1 MKTDL
6 DLEVYLEEKRL
17 LVDRALEEALPPTED
32 LSRPVVEAMRYSLF
46 TGGKRLR
53 PVLCLAGA
61 EAVGGSAEAALPAA
75 VALEMI
81 HTYSL
86 IHDDLPAMDDDDFRR
101 GRPTSHKVFGE
112 ALAILAG
119 DGLLTLGLAQ
129 LPRAATTGRL
139 DPLLAAAA
147 LEVIARAAGHQGM
160 VAGQAVDIGS
170 EGREVG
176 EEVVDFIHSH
186 KTGALITAAVT
197 SGAIIGRASVDQL
210 RRLEE
215 YGRRLGLAFQIVDDI
230 LGVEGDAGTL
240 GKPVGADQLRG
251 KATYPRVAGL
261 DRAKEKAKAMTVEA
275 RLALEGFGPAADP
288 LRAIAEYVIVR
299 KK

>member
-1 MKTDL
+1 
-6 DLEVYLEEKRL
+6 
-17 LVDRALEEALPPTED
+17 
-32 LSRPVVEAMRYSLF
+32 
-46 TGGKRLR
+46 
-53 PVLCLAGA
+53 
-61 EAVGGSAEAALPAA
+61 VGGSAEAALPAA

-129 LPRAATTGRL
+129 LPRAATAGRL

-160 VAGQAVDIGS
+160 VAGQAVDIES
-170 EGREVG
+170 EGRDVG

-197 SGAIIGRASVDQL
+197 SGAIIGRASADQL

-261 DRAKEKAKAMTVEA
+261 DRAKEKAKAVTAEA
-275 RLALEGFGPAADP
+275 RLALEGFGPAAEP
-288 LRAIAEYVIVR
+288 LRTIAEYVLVR
-299 KK
+299 QK

>member
-1 MKTDL
+1 MKADL
-6 DLEVYLEEKRL
+6 DLEAYLEEKML
-17 LVDRALEEALPPTED
+17 LVEGALQEALPPAED
-32 LSRPVVEAMRYSLF
+32 LSGRVVEAMRYSLF
-46 TGGKRLR
+46 AGGKRLR
-53 PVLCLAGA
+53 PVLCLAGT

-112 ALAILAG
+112 ALAVLAG

-129 LPRAATTGRL
+129 LPRAAAAGRL
-139 DPLLAAAA
+139 DPWLAAAA

-160 VAGQAVDIGS
+160 VAGQAVDIES

-176 EEVVDFIHSH
+176 ADVVDFIHNH
-186 KTGALITAAVT
+186 KTGALIAAAVT
-197 SGAIIGRASVDQL
+197 SGAIIGRASADQL

-215 YGRRLGLAFQIVDDI
+215 YGRKLGLAFQIVDDI
-230 LGVEGDAGTL
+230 LGVEGDAATL
-240 GKPVGADQLRG
+240 GKPVGADQLKG
-251 KATYPRVAGL
+251 KATYPKVAGL
-261 DRAKEKAKAMTVEA
+261 DRAKEKAKTMTAEA
-275 RLALEGFGPAADP
+275 RLALQGFGPEADP
-288 LRAIAEYVIVR
+288 LRAVAEYVLVR

>member
-1 MKTDL
+1 MKADL
-6 DLEVYLEEKRL
+6 DLEAYLQEKML
-17 LVDRALEEALPPTED
+17 LVEGALEEALPPTED
-32 LSRPVVEAMRYSLF
+32 LSRRVVEAMRYSIF

-129 LPRAATTGRL
+129 LPRAATAGRL

-160 VAGQAVDIGS
+160 VAGQAVDIES
-170 EGREVG
+170 EGRDVG

-197 SGAIIGRASVDQL
+197 SGAIIGRASADQL

-261 DRAKEKAKAMTVEA
+261 DRAKEKAKAVTAEA
-275 RLALEGFGPAADP
+275 RLALEGFGPAAEP
-288 LRAIAEYVIVR
+288 LRTIAEYVLVR
-299 KK
+299 QK